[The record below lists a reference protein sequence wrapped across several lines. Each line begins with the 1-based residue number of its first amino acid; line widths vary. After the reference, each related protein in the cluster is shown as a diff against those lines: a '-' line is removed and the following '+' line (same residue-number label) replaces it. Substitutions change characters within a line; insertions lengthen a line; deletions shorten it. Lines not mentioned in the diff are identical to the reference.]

1 MSAAVTTSAHT
12 TSAHDAAERRTAA
25 RALLLTPVLTVDRQ
39 PETMRLVR
47 RHGPALRS
55 VFSTQLGYTL
65 VVESTFAR
73 LLKTAPEPG
82 FPARPARRAD
92 GQPFTA
98 RSYVHLSLVAA
109 ALLAPS
115 SGEQVLLS
123 ALIEQVRADAAGLG
137 LDIPDT
143 LNERR
148 SLVAA
153 LDLLVRW
160 GVLAETDGSA
170 AGWAERQDEALLT
183 VHRPLLPYLLTGPLP
198 PEADAARL
206 LAPVAD
212 DQPRRRLRRLLAE
225 HPVVPRSALDDET
238 ADVLSRERRELARQ
252 LDDSFGLVVETRA
265 EGVLAHDPD
274 ASLSDLTFPGTGT
287 LRQAALLLVEHLA
300 VDHLPDPDARDVTG
314 AHPPSVLVPWPVVEA
329 TVAALLARYGRGWQQ
344 RLRDDPVALRDEVL
358 ELLSALSLVS
368 VTADG
373 VLVHAVAARYRTEVT
388 HHRAAPPEPAP
399 EPPEEPGL
407 FDLGQDG
414 DP

>member
-1 MSAAVTTSAHT
+1 MTAAVTTSAH
-12 TSAHDAAERRTAA
+12 DATERRTAA
-25 RALLLTPVLTVDRQ
+25 RALLLTPVLTADRH
-39 PETMRLVR
+39 PETIRLVR
-47 RHGPALRS
+47 RHAPALRA
-55 VFSTQLGYTL
+55 VFATQLGYTL

-73 LLKTAPEPG
+73 LLKVAPEPG

-98 RSYVHLSLVAA
+98 RSYVHLCLVGA

-123 ALIEQVRADAAGLG
+123 SLIEQVRADAAGLG
-137 LDIPDT
+137 LDFPDT
-143 LNERR
+143 LLERR

-160 GVLAETDGSA
+160 GVLTETDGST

-198 PEADAARL
+198 SAANAAAL
-206 LAPVAD
+206 LAPADD

-225 HPVVPRSALDDET
+225 HPVVLRSALDAET

-252 LDDSFGLVVETRA
+252 LDDSFGLVLETRA

-287 LRQAALLLVEHLA
+287 VRQAALLLVEHLA
-300 VDHLPDPDARDVTG
+300 IDHLPDPDSRDSTG
-314 AHPPSVLVPWPVVEA
+314 AHPPSVLVPWRAVES
-329 TVAALLARYGRGWQQ
+329 ALAGLLTRYGRGWQQ
-344 RLRDDPVALRDEVL
+344 RLRDDPTALRDEVL
-358 ELLSALSLVS
+358 ELLASLSLV
-368 VTADG
+368 TATDDG

-388 HHRAAPPEPAP
+388 HHRAAPPRPTPAP
-399 EPPEEPGL
+399 ADEPGL
-407 FDLGQDG
+407 FDLGAETA
-414 DP
+414 